1 MLQFSGFYFLMFF
14 WLLQKNNKN
23 PAILNPAQTGNPEE
37 VGVGWGWGKGEQWG
51 WNPLSLFYLFYLS
64 AVEGFVRPSDH

>member
-37 VGVGWGWGKGEQWG
+37 VGVGWGGIKGSNG
-51 WNPLSLFYLFYLS
+51 
-64 AVEGFVRPSDH
+64 VGIH

>member
-23 PAILNPAQTGNPEE
+23 PAILNPSQTGSTEE
-37 VGVGWGWGKGEQWG
+37 VGVEWGKGKKWG
-51 WNPLSLFYLFYLS
+51 WNPLSFYLFYLS
-64 AVEGFVRPSDH
+64 AVEGFVCLSDH